1 MPRWENDDVST
12 APKVSAVCYV
22 MWCYYSLYHIVP
34 WRPILH
40 STRNAS
46 RTVAMRKWRCIFQRC
61 DEHLEYLWPAR
72 NYHSK
77 TNRELVL
84 PNANHHCLYKFIA
97 YDVLW
102 CDSILSNLP
111 RLDQI
116 HVRSYEVVL
125 QYSSSTVCPICPT
138 CPCCLVAQIFP
149 GPSSRLLLWLVLS
162 LFEG

>member
-1 MPRWENDDVST
+1 M
-12 APKVSAVCYV
+12 
-22 MWCYYSLYHIVP
+22 LLFIVP
-34 WRPILH
+34 YYTLETNFTLNKECQSYR
-40 STRNAS
+40 RNAQVEMHIPALRWTS
-46 RTVAMRKWRCIFQRC
+46 RISLSSK
-61 DEHLEYLWPAR
+61 

-102 CDSILSNLP
+102 CDSILSNLL

-125 QYSSSTVCPICPT
+125 QYSGSTVCPICPT

-149 GPSSRLLLWLVLS
+149 GPSSRLLLWLVFRCLKARS
-162 LFEG
+162 AQSWPEN